1 MKTWNYL
8 QDPFLVATEHSFRTA
23 LNISIHHDNAL
34 STNKSDPFI
43 LGLYNS
49 YHPLHLVY
57 KTSYEDWTTHGGTQQ
72 GETLNLSQLLQL
84 LSNTKIQDWDIKI
97 QNVYA
102 RQTPEYKKLLPSNRQ
117 PFQHG
122 MQTERIYA
130 VQSLSK
136 AIGTNEKLTALKTD
150 IDNFYTQLDT
160 AMNAQKGSKNTT
172 KGMSYGLENAR
183 IAMCTGMYADLGA
196 LIQKFAA
203 TPGAI
208 EQYFDLQTIRKSQQ
222 VLFTGHI
229 KAGEVY
235 TIVKHTFGQDD
246 EIWLSNP
253 GQTPLT
259 FYLAEIKGSKP
270 DSTAITLN
278 AGQETILASVLGK
291 LTNTFLTVYNPGSVI
306 TGEFEVELI

>member
-1 MKTWNYL
+1 MKTWYYL
-8 QDPFLVATEHSFRTA
+8 QDPFLIATEHSLLTA
-23 LNISIHHDNAL
+23 MGISTYHDSAL
-34 STNKSDPFI
+34 FTSKGDPFC

-49 YHPLHLVY
+49 YHPLHLAF
-57 KTSYEDWTTHGGTQQ
+57 KASYDVWISQGGSQQ
-72 GETLNLSQLLQL
+72 GETLNLNQLLHL
-84 LSNTKIQDWDIKI
+84 LAATKIQEWDIKI
-97 QNVYA
+97 QSVYP
-102 RQTPEYKKLLPSNRQ
+102 RQTPEYKKLLPNRRK
-117 PFQHG
+117 PFQRG
-122 MQTERIYA
+122 GQTERIHA
-130 VQSLSK
+130 VQALDI

-150 IDNFYTQLDT
+150 VDTFYTQLDT
-160 AMNAQKGSKNTT
+160 ALNVQKGSFSTT
-172 KGMSYGLENAR
+172 KNMSSGLELAR
-183 IAMCTGMYADLGA
+183 VAMCTGMYADLGA

-203 TPGAI
+203 TPGVI
-208 EQYFDLQTIRKSQQ
+208 EQYFDLQAIRRSQQ
-222 VLFTGHI
+222 VLFTGHV
-229 KAGEVY
+229 KAGEIY

-278 AGQETILASVLGK
+278 AGQETVLASALGK

>member
-1 MKTWNYL
+1 MKTWNYS
-8 QDPFLVATEHSFRTA
+8 QNPFLVASQHSYSNAMNISEYHDTA
-23 LNISIHHDNAL
+23 LAA
-34 STNKSDPFI
+34 NKSDPFV
-43 LGLYNS
+43 LGLYTLF
-49 YHPLHLVY
+49 HPLHLGY
-57 KTSYEDWTTHGGTQQ
+57 KTSYDIWISHGGVQQ
-72 GETLNLSQLLQL
+72 SETLNVTQFLQL
-84 LSNTKIQDWDIKI
+84 LSRSKIKDWDIKI

-278 AGQETILASVLGK
+278 AGQETILASALGK
-291 LTNTFLTVYNPGSVI
+291 LTNTFLTVYNPGTII